1 MAYDEGLAQR
11 MREDLEATQGVT
23 EKRMF
28 GGIAFMLG
36 GHMVCGVH
44 PGGAMY
50 RVGKS
55 NEAAA
60 KSLGNASDMSLRGR
74 KMGGFVE
81 IDDEGMGD
89 EVRRR
94 QWLGWALVHAASLPP
109 K

>member
-1 MAYDEGLAQR
+1 MAYDEGLAQL
-11 MREDLEATQGVT
+11 MRQDLQEAEGIT
-23 EKRMF
+23 ERRMF
-28 GGIAFMLG
+28 GGIAFMLH
-36 GHMVCGVH
+36 GHMVCGIH

-55 NEAAA
+55 HEADA
-60 KSLGNASDMSLRGR
+60 KALGNAQDMTFTGR

-89 EVRRR
+89 EERRR
-94 QWLGWALVHAASLPP
+94 RWLAWAMAHAASLPP